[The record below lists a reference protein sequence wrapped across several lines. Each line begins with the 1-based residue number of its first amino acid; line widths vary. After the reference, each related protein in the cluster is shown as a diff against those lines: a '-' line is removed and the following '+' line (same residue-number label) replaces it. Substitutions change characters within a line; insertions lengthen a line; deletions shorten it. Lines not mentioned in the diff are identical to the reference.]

1 MTPASVP
8 RHRLA
13 ALFLCAAAAAA
24 GAPAATA
31 QEQGTASPEAAAL
44 AARVMAAL
52 GGEAAWNEVGYV
64 SFGFAGRRSHA
75 WDRAAGLHRV
85 EGETPEGERY
95 LVIHDLG
102 TRQGRAW
109 VDGAPAEGERLAGL
123 LENAWGA
130 WVNDTYWL
138 LMPYKLRD
146 PGVVLEHAGTR
157 EVDGV
162 SHPVLHL
169 SFEGVGLTPGD
180 QYWVYVDPETDLPA
194 WWAYRLESME
204 PDAEPVMWSW
214 EGWETHGGIRLASR
228 RAQVGSDRVLD
239 FSPIE
244 VAAQAPPGLFA
255 GP

>member
-1 MTPASVP
+1 MEFSVQTGQQNIEWAE
-8 RHRLA
+8 L
-13 ALFLCAAAAAA
+13 LDTWQFLE
-24 GAPAATA
+24 G
-31 QEQGTASPEAAAL
+31 
-44 AARVMAAL
+44 L
-52 GGEAAWNEVGYV
+52 G
-64 SFGFAGRRSHA
+64 F
-75 WDRAAGLHRV
+75 
-85 EGETPEGERY
+85 
-95 LVIHDLG
+95 
-102 TRQGRAW
+102 
-109 VDGAPAEGERLAGL
+109 DGAWCHDHLIP
-123 LENAWGA
+123 
-130 WVNDTYWL
+130 
-138 LMPYKLRD
+138 
-146 PGVVLEHAGTR
+146 AGTR